1 MLNNQKKKS
10 AHERWCTI
18 IQLTCETLKFLWL
31 SVFVAIMVSYIAS
44 VAGGNRSSLN
54 TNLTALLSWIQED
67 PFRRD
72 VFFIGLAALILLT
85 GIAFFVQ
92 HRLISS
98 DINKKREEHYK
109 NIEEIFN
116 KSSEQEAKASD
127 LMLQEQQKLSRHEM
141 AAFDQLLQEQQ
152 KISTLLTQIF
162 QEQQKHSTSMK
173 VVLSNQNMKISML
186 TATLQEHSRRI
197 KTLQAQQKVVIFEQ
211 GKKREDVLI

>member
-44 VAGGNRSSLN
+44 VAVGNRSSLN
-54 TNLTALLSWIQED
+54 TNLTRLLSWIKED

-72 VFFIGLAALILLT
+72 VFIIGLAALILLT

-186 TATLQEHSRRI
+186 TATLQQHSRRI
-197 KTLQAQQKVVIFEQ
+197 KTLQAQQKVVIFQQ

>member
-44 VAGGNRSSLN
+44 VAVGNRSSLN
-54 TNLTALLSWIQED
+54 TNLTRLLSWIKED

-72 VFFIGLAALILLT
+72 VFIIGLAALILLA

-152 KISTLLTQIF
+152 KLSQHEMAAFDQLL
-162 QEQQKHSTSMK
+162 QEQQK
-173 VVLSNQNMKISML
+173 
-186 TATLQEHSRRI
+186 
-197 KTLQAQQKVVIFEQ
+197 
-211 GKKREDVLI
+211 